1 MTVDLFCSFKM
12 INKAAKKLEDFSKST
27 NKIIVSVVRQ
37 KCFWNRNRK

>member
-12 INKAAKKLEDFSKST
+12 INKATKKLEDFSKST

-37 KCFWNRNRK
+37 KCF